1 MTDTEIKQED
11 SKMVEEIPD
20 IEDDFS
26 AWYNDVVQRAKLA
39 DYSPV
44 RGSMVIRPYG
54 YGLWENMRDH
64 LDRRIKDSGC
74 ENAYFPLFIPLSF
87 LQKEAEHVEG
97 FAPQVALVT
106 EAGGEKLT
114 EPLVVRPTSEAIIC
128 YMYSQWVQS
137 WRDLPILINQW
148 ANVVRWEKVTRLFLR
163 TAEFLWQ
170 EGHTCH
176 ATLDEAEERTIEMLN
191 VYNDFAHQDLAIPT
205 VMGRKSESEKFAG
218 ALRTYTI
225 EALLQDGK
233 ALQSGTSHNL
243 GDHFARAFDIQFLNK
258 SNVREYAY
266 STSWGLSTRMV
277 GGLIMTHGD
286 ANGLVLPPKVAP
298 VQAIIIP
305 IWRKEGE
312 REAVM
317 NMVDEVEKL
326 LKAAGVRVK
335 VDRDEEHT
343 PGWKYAEY
351 ELRGVPLR
359 LEIGPKDVEKNS
371 VMVVRRDNRA
381 KQPIAKA
388 ELATAIPA
396 LLTQFQAEMYQ
407 RAMQRRDAET
417 RTVASYE
424 EFKQIIADKRG
435 FVDCWWDGSDETEA
449 AIKAE
454 TKATIRCI
462 PLQWLDSADAD
473 HAGGEAGAPQPD
485 IYSGQPGRY
494 RVLYARSY

>member
-1 MTDTEIKQED
+1 
-11 SKMVEEIPD
+11 
-20 IEDDFS
+20 
-26 AWYNDVVQRAKLA
+26 
-39 DYSPV
+39 
-44 RGSMVIRPYG
+44 
-54 YGLWENMRDH
+54 
-64 LDRRIKDSGC
+64 
-74 ENAYFPLFIPLSF
+74 
-87 LQKEAEHVEG
+87 
-97 FAPQVALVT
+97 
-106 EAGGEKLT
+106 
-114 EPLVVRPTSEAIIC
+114 
-128 YMYSQWVQS
+128 
-137 WRDLPILINQW
+137 
-148 ANVVRWEKVTRLFLR
+148 
-163 TAEFLWQ
+163 
-170 EGHTCH
+170 
-176 ATLDEAEERTIEMLN
+176 
-191 VYNDFAHQDLAIPT
+191 
-205 VMGRKSESEKFAG
+205 
-218 ALRTYTI
+218 
-225 EALLQDGK
+225 
-233 ALQSGTSHNL
+233 
-243 GDHFARAFDIQFLNK
+243 
-258 SNVREYAY
+258 
-266 STSWGLSTRMV
+266 MV

-312 REAVM
+312 REMVM
-317 NMVDEVEKL
+317 SMVDAVEKL
-326 LKAAGVRVK
+326 LKAVGVRVK

-396 LLTQFQAEMYQ
+396 LLAQFQAEMYQ
-407 RAMQRRDAET
+407 RALGRRDAET

-435 FVDCWWDGSDETEA
+435 FVDCWWDGSDETEV

-473 HAGGEAGAPQPD
+473 QAGGTAGAPQSD
-485 IYSGQPGRY
+485 IYSGKPGRY

>member
-1 MTDTEIKQED
+1 MTDTEIKQEQ
-11 SKMVEEIPD
+11 SKMVEEIAD

-26 AWYNDVVQRAKLA
+26 KWYNDVVLRAQLA

-44 RGSMVIRPYG
+44 RGCMVIRPYG
-54 YGLWENMRDH
+54 YGLWEHMRDH

-74 ENAYFPLFIPLSF
+74 ENAAFPLFIPLSF

-106 EAGGEKLT
+106 QAGGEELA

-128 YMYSQWVQS
+128 YMYAQWVQS

-148 ANVVRWEKVTRLFLR
+148 GNVVRWEKVTRLFLR
-163 TAEFLWQ
+163 TSEFHWQ

-176 ATLDEAEERTIEMLN
+176 ATLDEAEQRTIQMLQ
-191 VYNDFAHQDLAIPT
+191 VYNDFAHNDLAIPV

-225 EALLQDGK
+225 EGLMQDGK
-233 ALQSGTSHNL
+233 ALQAGTSHNL
-243 GDHFARAFDIQFLNK
+243 GDHFAQAFNIQFLNK

-277 GGLIMTHGD
+277 GAVIMTHGD
-286 ANGLVLPPKVAP
+286 ANGLILPPKVAP

-317 NMVDEVEKL
+317 SAVDEVYTS

-335 VDRDEEHT
+335 VDHDEEHT

-359 LEIGPKDVEKNS
+359 LEIGPKDVQNGTAR
-371 VMVVRRDNRA
+371 VVRRDDRS
-381 KQPIAKA
+381 KQDIALA

-396 LLTQFQAEMYQ
+396 LLTEFQAALYQ
-407 RAMQRRDAET
+407 RALDRRAAET
-417 RTVASYE
+417 RTVASYDQ
-424 EFKQIIADKRG
+424 FKRIIAEDKG
-435 FVDCWWDGSDETEA
+435 FIDCWWDGSEATEA
-449 AIKAE
+449 AIKAD

-462 PLQWLDSADAD
+462 PLEWLDSPEADR
-473 HAGGEAGAPQPD
+473 AGGTAGAPQPD